1 MHSIQILSLSL
12 LSLLHPIVRTADIGV
27 RMSMNA
33 TSPWCNPTREHKTP
47 TSAHTRDD
55 LASDGVN
62 KRKVCGGVG
71 MTTTATTRMRTP
83 GWRTGRPEEVR
94 TTWSGDAGCG
104 YARQRRPRRR
114 RALVEVEEIWRNHAG
129 GALMEPKEEQPPP
142 LAVPSSL
149 RLRLV
154 IAYAEC
160 PTLPPL
166 QPPLRKLRR
175 WPRACACGHRAS
187 RAVYL
192 GEGEVREGVLWG
204 REFDR
209 WVPLIYL
216 KKYWLDYHVEPE
228 QF

>member
-1 MHSIQILSLSL
+1 
-12 LSLLHPIVRTADIGV
+12 
-27 RMSMNA
+27 
-33 TSPWCNPTREHKTP
+33 
-47 TSAHTRDD
+47 
-55 LASDGVN
+55 
-62 KRKVCGGVG
+62 
-71 MTTTATTRMRTP
+71 MTTTTTTRMRTP
-83 GWRTGRPEEVR
+83 GWRTGRPEEVH

-129 GALMEPKEEQPPP
+129 SALMEPKEEQPPP

-154 IAYAEC
+154 VAYAEC
-160 PTLPPL
+160 PALPPL

-216 KKYWLDYHVEPE
+216 KKILIRLSCRTRTILDWVRGFFTRYY
-228 QF
+228 